1 MWCMLKF
8 KDDIKIIGINPYVS
22 VPDRILKKIFEQ
34 AGKDKG
40 HIRIK
45 GTVNGDAYRQTL
57 VKYSGEWRL
66 YINTTM
72 LKDSPKRVGEK
83 IELTVE
89 FDREEK
95 EVPVS
100 PEFLKT
106 LKKDKTARQVFDGLS
121 PSRKNEIVRYLA
133 SLKTKESRE
142 RNILR
147 AINFLHGKERFM
159 GRDKP

>member
-1 MWCMLKF
+1 MFKF
-8 KDDIKIIGINPYVS
+8 KDHIKIIGINPYVS

-45 GTVNGDAYRQTL
+45 GTVNGDAYTQTL

-72 LKDSPKRVGEK
+72 LKDSPKRIGEK
-83 IELTVE
+83 IDLTVE
-89 FDREEK
+89 FNGAEK
-95 EVPVS
+95 EVPDS
-100 PEFLKT
+100 PEFLKA
-106 LKKDKTARQVFDGLS
+106 LKKDKAAKQVFDALS
-121 PSRKNEIVRYLA
+121 PSKRNEIVRYLA
-133 SLKTKESRE
+133 SLKTKETLD

-147 AINFLHGKERFM
+147 AINFLHGRDRFM
-159 GRDKP
+159 GRDRP

>member
-1 MWCMLKF
+1 MFKF
-8 KDDIKIIGINPYVS
+8 KDHIKIIGINPYVS

-45 GTVNGDAYRQTL
+45 GTVNGDAYKQTL

-72 LKDSPKRVGEK
+72 LKDSPKRIGEK

-95 EVPVS
+95 VVSVS
-100 PEFLKT
+100 PEFEKA
-106 LKKDKTARQVFDGLS
+106 LKKDKAAKEVFDALT
-121 PSRKNEIVRYLA
+121 PSRRNEIVRYLA
-133 SLKTKESRE
+133 NLKSKETLD
-142 RNILR
+142 RNIVR

>member
-1 MWCMLKF
+1 MFKF
-8 KDDIKIIGINPYVS
+8 KDQIKIIGINPYVS

-45 GTVNGDAYRQTL
+45 GTVNGDSYKQTL

-72 LKDSPKRVGEK
+72 LKDSPKRIGEK

-89 FDREEK
+89 FDSAEK
-95 EVPVS
+95 EVPDS
-100 PEFLKT
+100 PEFLRT
-106 LKKDKTARQVFDGLS
+106 LRKDKEARQIFEGLS
-121 PSRKNEIVRYLA
+121 PSRRNEIVRYLA
-133 SLKTKESRE
+133 SLKTKESLD

-147 AINFLHGKERFM
+147 AINFLHGRERFM
-159 GRDKP
+159 GRDRP

>member
-1 MWCMLKF
+1 MFKF
-8 KDDIKIIGINPYVS
+8 KDHIKIIGINPYLS

-45 GTVNGDAYRQTL
+45 GMVNGNAYTQTL

-66 YINTTM
+66 YINTLM
-72 LKDSPKRVGEK
+72 LKDSPKRIGEK

-89 FDREEK
+89 FNSEEK
-95 EVPVS
+95 IVPES
-100 PEFLKT
+100 PALQKA
-106 LKKDKTARQVFDGLS
+106 LKKDNAAKQVFDALS
-121 PSRKNEIVRYLA
+121 PYRKNEILRYLA
-133 SLKTKESRE
+133 SLKTKESLD

-147 AINFLHGKERFM
+147 AINFLHGNERFM
-159 GRDKP
+159 GRDQP

>member
-1 MWCMLKF
+1 MLKF
-8 KDDIKIIGINPYVS
+8 KDHIKIIGINPYVS
-22 VPDRILKKIFEQ
+22 VPERILKKIFEQ

-45 GTVNGDAYRQTL
+45 GTVNGEAYKQTL

-66 YINTTM
+66 YINTIM
-72 LKDSPKRVGEK
+72 LKDSPKRIGEK

-89 FDREEK
+89 FDSEGR

-100 PEFLKT
+100 PEFLKV
-106 LKKDKTARQVFDGLS
+106 LKKDKDARQVFDALS
-121 PSRKNEIVRYLA
+121 PSRQNEIMRYLA
-133 SLKTKESRE
+133 SLKTKESLD
-142 RNILR
+142 RNIVR

-159 GRDKP
+159 GRDRP